1 MPELPDVETF
11 KRTVADRCRGR
22 TIDDVL
28 VNDAGILE
36 GISANDLERRLEGA
50 RVESVHRHGKHLFLE
65 LRRAGVLAMHFGT
78 NGFPQIVHEPAADP
92 PYTRLALVFEAGDR
106 LAYVNPRRLG
116 GVSVGSSMEAF
127 VADRALGPDA
137 LDPRLDK
144 PALAK
149 LLAGRSRDI
158 KSVLMDQALVA
169 GIGNIYSDEIL
180 YEAGIHPAVAA
191 NRLAPE
197 RVARLYRAM
206 KKTLE
211 IAVDRGAGSERDVE
225 RLPKT
230 FLLRQRHLGGHC
242 PKCDTKLSVAK
253 RGGRTSYFCPR
264 CQPK

>member
-22 TIDDVL
+22 SIDHVTVSDP
-28 VNDAGILE
+28 GILE
-36 GISANDLERRLEGA
+36 SISAKDLERRLKGA
-50 RVESVHRHGKHLFLE
+50 RVESAHRHGKHLLLE
-65 LRRAGVLAMHFGT
+65 LRDVGVLAMHFGT
-78 NGFPQIVHEPAADP
+78 NGYPQIVHEPAADP

-116 GVSVGSSMEAF
+116 GVSIAPSIDAF
-127 VADRALGPDA
+127 IADRGLGPDA
-137 LDPRLDK
+137 LDPRFDEG
-144 PALAK
+144 AFTK
-149 LLAGRSRDI
+149 LFAGRSRDT

-180 YEAGIHPAVAA
+180 FQAGIHPGMPA
-191 NRLAPE
+191 NRLDPE

-211 IAVDRGAGSERDVE
+211 TAIDCGAGSERAVD
-225 RLPKT
+225 RLPKS
-230 FLLRQRHLGGHC
+230 FLLRQRHAGGHC
-242 PKCDTKLSVAK
+242 PTCGTRLSVAK

>member
-22 TIDDVL
+22 TIDHVV

-36 GISANDLERRLEGA
+36 GLSAKDLERRLKGA
-50 RVESVHRHGKHLFLE
+50 RVESAHRHGKHLLFE
-65 LRRAGVLAMHFGT
+65 LKDAGVLAMHFGT
-78 NGFPQIVHEPAADP
+78 NGYPQIVHEPTADP

-116 GVSVGSSMEAF
+116 GVTTGPSVGRF
-127 VADRALGPDA
+127 IADRRLGIDA
-137 LDPRLDK
+137 LDPDFDSLG
-144 PALAK
+144 LAN
-149 LLAGRSRDI
+149 LLAVRSGDI
-158 KSVLMDQALVA
+158 KSVLMDQAVVA

-180 YEAGIHPAVAA
+180 FQAGIRPGIAA
-191 NRLAPE
+191 NRLDRE
-197 RVARLYRAM
+197 RVNRLHRAIR
-206 KKTLE
+206 KTLDT
-211 IAVDRGAGSERDVE
+211 AVDCGAGSERDVD

-230 FLLRQRHLGGHC
+230 FLLGQRHAGGHC

-264 CQPK
+264 CQPR

>member
-22 TIDDVL
+22 TIDHVL
-28 VNDAGILE
+28 MNDAGILE
-36 GISANDLERRLEGA
+36 GISAKDLERRLKGV
-50 RVESVHRHGKHLFLE
+50 RVESTHRHGKHLLFE
-65 LRRAGVLAMHFGT
+65 LRDAGVLAMHFGT
-78 NGFPQIVHEPAADP
+78 NGYPQVVHEPAADP
-92 PYTRLALVFEAGDR
+92 PFTRLALVFEAGDR

-116 GVSVGSSMEAF
+116 GVTVASSMEAF
-127 VADRALGPDA
+127 MADRELGPDA
-137 LDPRLDK
+137 LDPGFDK
-144 PALAK
+144 PALTR

-180 YEAGIHPAVAA
+180 FQAGINPGIAA
-191 NRLAPE
+191 NRLDPE
-197 RVARLYRAM
+197 RAARLYRAI
-206 KKTLE
+206 KRTLE
-211 IAVDRGAGSERDVE
+211 IAVDRGAGAESDVE

-230 FLLRQRHLGGHC
+230 FLLRQRHVGGHC